1 MLPELMDN
9 YSRTSLVSVIAPT
22 LVLSETGRFIRV
34 TIAGA
39 PNTSEPQCKR
49 SHRLPGDT

>member
-1 MLPELMDN
+1 M
-9 YSRTSLVSVIAPT
+9 SVIAPT

-39 PNTSEPQCKR
+39 PNTSER
-49 SHRLPGDT
+49 SVNVRIGFPETHEHSKDHLHTHR